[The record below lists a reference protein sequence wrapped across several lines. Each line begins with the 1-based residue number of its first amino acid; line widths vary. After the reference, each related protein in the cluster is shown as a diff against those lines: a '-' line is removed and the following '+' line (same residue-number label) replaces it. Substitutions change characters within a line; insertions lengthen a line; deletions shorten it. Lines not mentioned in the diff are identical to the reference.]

1 MVIGIEKEKFHLLI
15 SDKISAWISLDMV
28 IGIEKEFVS
37 PFDIRQDISLNMYI
51 EDDCSRS
58 WDRDLYIP
66 LYVQVFSENP
76 IIH

>member
-1 MVIGIEKEKFHLLI
+1 
-15 SDKISAWISLDMV
+15 MV

-66 LYVQVFSENP
+66 FYVQVFSENP